1 LRNENLKEFQMVTET
16 SGGAAGADDL
26 LPLGEI
32 AQLRGLTPSQI
43 TNRVKA
49 WTAAGAITSIKR
61 GRQRLVRLSDFDRLV
76 AESAGNWQLAGWRTR
91 RSMALNGDGES
102 LTALQ
107 KRKAAAEIELRVL
120 EIGKRRGVLVP
131 LAGPQGVETAARQ
144 AGGAVLRSLDTI
156 PGHADD
162 LARAAKSGGAPA
174 VRVALKKMVK
184 ELRAAAAKAMTE
196 LASIGQAAEAAGE
209 VSVGVDLDEASDE
222 ARAEKEE
229 SRD

>member
-1 LRNENLKEFQMVTET
+1 MVTET

-91 RSMALNGDGES
+91 RSMALDGDGES

-107 KRKAAAEIELRVL
+107 KRKAAADTELRIL
-120 EIGKRRGVLVP
+120 EIAKRRGALVP
-131 LAGPQGVETAARQ
+131 LTGPQGVETAARQ
-144 AGGAVLRSLDTI
+144 AGGSVLRALDML

-162 LARAAKSGGAPA
+162 IARAAKSGGAPA
-174 VRVALKKMVK
+174 VRVALKKAVK
-184 ELRAAAAKAMTE
+184 EIRAAVAKAMTE
-196 LASIGQAAEAAGE
+196 LASVGQAAEATGE
-209 VSVGVDLDEASDE
+209 VSIDVDLDESGGE
-222 ARAEKEE
+222 WPGREGIE
-229 SRD
+229 S

>member
-1 LRNENLKEFQMVTET
+1 MVDQTND
-16 SGGAAGADDL
+16 ADGADDL
-26 LPLGEI
+26 ISLTEV
-32 AQLRGLTPSQI
+32 AKLRGLGTSAVQS
-43 TNRVKA
+43 RVGA
-49 WTAAGAITSIKR
+49 WARAGAIETVKR

-76 AESAGNWQLAGWRTR
+76 AESGGLQQMAMWRTR
-91 RSMALNGDGES
+91 RAMALDGDGES
-102 LTALQ
+102 LGTLQ
-107 KRKAAAEIELRVL
+107 KRKAAADTELKVL
-120 EIGKRRGVLVP
+120 EIAKRRGALVP
-131 LAGPQGVETAARQ
+131 LTGPQGVETAARQ

-184 ELRAAAAKAMTE
+184 GLRAAAATAMTE

-229 SRD
+229 SCD